1 MENEASSIQEI
12 YPKLVFESRQF
23 GSLVYALSPYT
34 ASHNSNDFIYK
45 HKYVNNSCKQVWGL
59 ESTNGNTVLR
69 NKGLP
74 SQIYILNL
82 VLAIW
87 SIGNYIN
94 AVRPIL
100 FFL

>member
-45 HKYVNNSCKQVWGL
+45 HKYVN
-59 ESTNGNTVLR
+59 
-69 NKGLP
+69 
-74 SQIYILNL
+74 I
-82 VLAIW
+82 
-87 SIGNYIN
+87 
-94 AVRPIL
+94 
-100 FFL
+100 

>member
-1 MENEASSIQEI
+1 MGWRERERGGGNE
-12 YPKLVFESRQF
+12 KGLRKN
-23 GSLVYALSPYT
+23 ALI
-34 ASHNSNDFIYK
+34 NK

-59 ESTNGNTVLR
+59 ESTNGNIVLR

-94 AVRPIL
+94 AVRSN
-100 FFL
+100 FFFSDLKMIVIIHSS